1 MPRRKTL
8 KLSTP
13 ADIRR
18 AISRVANMALN
29 NEIDPKRANTLL
41 YACIER
47 VRQIKNRAISNLR
60 RNRKL
65 KEAAEVYGYGCAQA
79 YHWGLGHFKNT
90 GTSATE
96 YLALKHIEQEQSRK
110 NSAKEIRGISTFTQV
125 SSARMKKEN
134 GTVPI
139 GLKKLQKTIK
149 QAEALLR
156 EADALTK
163 RR

>member
-1 MPRRKTL
+1 MGGAVSDLGGNASEVVQGYYKNGETL
-8 KLSTP
+8 QG
-13 ADIRR
+13 
-18 AISRVANMALN
+18 ISDRLEVS
-29 NEIDPKRANTLL
+29 
-41 YACIER
+41 IER

-110 NSAKEIRGISTFTQV
+110 NSAKEIRGISTFAQV

>member
-1 MPRRKTL
+1 MTNEEL
-8 KLSTP
+8 VDLIQ
-13 ADIRR
+13 AGDH
-18 AISRVANMALN
+18 VQDNMG
-29 NEIDPKRANTLL
+29 LL
-41 YACIER
+41 Y
-47 VRQIKNRAISNLR
+47 QQNRRFITGIALPFSSSVELDD
-60 RNRKL
+60 L
-65 KEAAEVYGYGCAQA
+65 MQEAYFGLEKAVSKYDPTLGYGCAQA

-110 NSAKEIRGISTFTQV
+110 NSAKEIRGISTFAQV